1 LQFSQLSENNEFA
14 MSEPMHR
21 EKPADT
27 NIPEEKSRWRWKRAT
42 AVVAFFA
49 ISSVLYRLLV
59 FTEKEQTAL
68 MFIGLPTVLALLL
81 CAAPPTKT
89 ITGSIMKGI
98 TLFLLMLA
106 ILLIEGFICILMAAP
121 FFYSIGF
128 IIGIFAD
135 KARAKN
141 HISRFHCAVVGVI
154 LLCSLEGINE
164 RFSFNRDEVIEV
176 SYVHTGTLEETTAAL
191 ARGPSFDWWELP
203 TYLKMGFPY
212 PQRIQGDG
220 LQVGDRWQIDFAG
233 GEGKP
238 GSLLAQVTQ
247 AEAGHYVV
255 QKITDGS
262 HISHWMEWEQAEWF
276 LEEQSD
282 GMTKVRLRMSYR
294 RLLDPAWYFGPV
306 QRYGVRLA
314 GEYFLEQTFG
324 DR

>member
-1 LQFSQLSENNEFA
+1 
-14 MSEPMHR
+14 MSETILPETQPPTP
-21 EKPADT
+21 EKKLGFGKWRPAM
-27 NIPEEKSRWRWKRAT
+27 AFVLFL
-42 AVVAFFA
+42 AV
-49 ISSVLYRLLV
+49 SSVLYRALV
-59 FTEKEQTAL
+59 MSAKEQTAL
-68 MFIGLPTVLALLL
+68 MFIGLPTILALLL

-135 KARAKN
+135 KARAQH
-141 HISRFHCAVVGVI
+141 HISRMHCAVVAVI
-154 LLCSLEGINE
+154 LLCSLEGINDSLSFSRTE
-164 RFSFNRDEVIEV
+164 RIEV
-176 SYVHTGTLEETTAAL
+176 CCDYPGTVAEAEAAL

-220 LQVGDRWQIDFAG
+220 LKTGDRWQIDFAG

-238 GSLLAQVTQ
+238 GSLVAQVMVS
-247 AEAGHYVV
+247 EPGHFVV

-262 HISHWMEWEQAEWF
+262 HISHWMEWQQAEWF
-276 LEEQSD
+276 LEAQD
-282 GMTKVRLRMSYR
+282 QGTTKVRLQMSYR
-294 RLLDPAWYFGPV
+294 RLLDPAWYFAPV
-306 QRYGVRLA
+306 QRYGVRIA
-314 GEYFLEQTFG
+314 GEYFLDQTFG
-324 DR
+324 KD

>member
-1 LQFSQLSENNEFA
+1 
-14 MSEPMHR
+14 MSEPDNLDPSAASNAPQ
-21 EKPADT
+21 K
-27 NIPEEKSRWRWKRAT
+27 KSRWRWNRAMA
-42 AVVAFFA
+42 AVTFFA
-49 ISSVLYRLLV
+49 VSMVLYRLLV
-59 FTEKEQTAL
+59 WTEKEQTAL

-106 ILLIEGFICILMAAP
+106 ILWIEGFICILMAAP

-135 KARAKN
+135 KARAQK
-141 HISRFHCAVVGVI
+141 HISRFHCSVVALI

-164 RFSFNRDEVIEV
+164 RFSFSRDEVIEV
-176 SYVHTGTLEETTAAL
+176 SYVHTGTMEETTAAL
-191 ARGPSFDWWELP
+191 TRGPSFDWWELP

-212 PQRIQGDG
+212 PQRIQGGG
-220 LQVGDRWQIDFAG
+220 LAQGDRWQIDFAG

-238 GSLLAQVTQ
+238 GSLVAHVLVS
-247 AEAGHYVV
+247 EPGHYVV
-255 QKITDGS
+255 QKVTDGS
-262 HISHWMEWEQAEWF
+262 HISHWMEWQQAEWF
-276 LEEQSD
+276 LQEQGD
-282 GMTKVRLRMSYR
+282 GSTKVRLRMSYR
-294 RLLDPAWYFGPV
+294 RLLDPAWYFAPV

-324 DR
+324 ER